1 MFICGSDLFW
11 AEYFCQRF
19 AFPMLFHFQCIL
31 ITENFQLSSQMK
43 TFSYAVISTMLLFH
57 TLGHVKSILYVC
69 SFKIYTLAGPV
80 RRFFT
85 HMWQNVYINII
96 RCGMKCDVYFPF
108 LKVLFKKPKMN
119 VFIFHLLAFS
129 NICNLQ
135 QNWCIFV

>member
-1 MFICGSDLFW
+1 MLIKHRQLCSKNVQSKVSFARAIYHTSKH
-11 AEYFCQRF
+11 FC
-19 AFPMLFHFQCIL
+19 ACVGKSTCDPTPLL
-31 ITENFQLSSQMK
+31 KGPVT
-43 TFSYAVISTMLLFH
+43 STMLLFH

-80 RRFFT
+80 RRFST

-135 QNWCIFV
+135 QN